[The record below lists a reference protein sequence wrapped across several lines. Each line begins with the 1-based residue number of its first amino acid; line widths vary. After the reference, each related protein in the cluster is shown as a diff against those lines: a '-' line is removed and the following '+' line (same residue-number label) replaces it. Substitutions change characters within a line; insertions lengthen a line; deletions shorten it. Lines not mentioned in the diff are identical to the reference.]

1 MRTREKQKVYKEKSW
16 NFLWTTDAGCLFQ
29 MFDLVAFTFDFYWL
43 LKYRA
48 SCILWN
54 MSVGSQHSHPS
65 PITLRPLSSRYE
77 TNRLT
82 PILRSRRRGKNYY
95 NFHINAHRTKRDWV
109 QEVKS
114 KNVNN
119 ILWESIAESKWT
131 QNQSNR
137 TQPIRTELNRAQ
149 VKTSRVF
156 YRVLDLCYS
165 VDRLEVL
172 YVRVCLSAFML
183 VCLLGLCR
191 FHICFWQFLHKV
203 TYTNRHCRTYILRFP
218 FIAQVARSQ

>member
-1 MRTREKQKVYKEKSW
+1 MNNWRRLPFSNVRFSGIYLW
-16 NFLWTTDAGCLFQ
+16 FLLIAEISCFLYFMEYAGRVPTLPPIANHTQ
-29 MFDLVAFTFDFYWL
+29 
-43 LKYRA
+43 A
-48 SCILWN
+48 SSISLWN
-54 MSVGSQHSHPS
+54 KPTH
-65 PITLRPLSSRYE
+65 TYLRR
-77 TNRLT
+77 
-82 PILRSRRRGKNYY
+82 RRRGKNYY
-95 NFHINAHRTKRDWV
+95 NFHINAHKTKRDWV

-183 VCLLGLCR
+183 VCLLGLWR
-191 FHICFWQFLHKV
+191 FHICFCQFLHKV